1 MHTGVEAGPSDS
13 HAVDAVE
20 NGAAAIGD
28 RRRPEAA
35 RRGRCQGTR
44 DGGREAEGEG
54 AYLSGRARRVASGG
68 RSAIALRIAPPEED
82 GVRERS
88 GRDGGVAEWADC
100 GLVSYL

>member
-1 MHTGVEAGPSDS
+1 VHTGVEAEPSDS
-13 HAVDAVE
+13 PAVDAVE

-44 DGGREAEGEG
+44 DGGVEAEREG
-54 AYLSGRARRVASGG
+54 VYLSGRARRVASGG

-82 GVRERS
+82 GVKE
-88 GRDGGVAEWADC
+88 GAGETVEWVDC